1 MSMKRGK
8 RNRTFS
14 LVSCLRI
21 GFDALRIIA
30 LYAHKQKPPSEESG
44 FPAKT
49 VLAFNFRK
57 ETAVCHLPHI
67 KRHGEVCHIAQ
78 LAHLFVYLGVD
89 LVAMLF

>member
-8 RNRTFS
+8 RNKTFS

-30 LYAHKQKPPSEESG
+30 LSAHKQKPPSEESG

-67 KRHGEVCHIAQ
+67 KRHGEVCHITQ

-89 LVAMLF
+89 LVAMFF